1 MKERLDVILVN
12 QGHAPSREKAK
23 AIIMSGNV
31 YVNGQKEDKAGAQFD
46 EAKIQLEVR
55 DSQLKYVSRGGLKLE
70 KAMESWNIS
79 LEDKVC
85 MDIGAST
92 GGFTDCMLQNGASK
106 VYSVDVGHGQLA
118 WKLRND
124 ERVVCMEKTNFRY
137 MVPADIEDKLDFA
150 SVDVSFISLTKIL
163 IPARNLLQD
172 NGQMV
177 CLIKPQFEAGRDKVG
192 KKGVVRERK
201 VHEEVVRKI
210 LDFADSIGFD
220 LLHLEFS
227 PIKGPE
233 GNIEYLMHIQK
244 NAEKSALKRDL
255 EEKEAETALEEIIS
269 EKSGISHT
277 NEWKEIISDIVDKA
291 HAHLDKPQEE
301 QV

>member
-12 QGHAPSREKAK
+12 QGHAQSREKAK
-23 AIIMSGNV
+23 AVIMAGNV
-31 YVNGQKEDKAGAQFD
+31 YVNGQKEDKAGTMFD
-46 EAKIQLEVR
+46 ESKITLEVR
-55 DSQLKYVSRGGLKLE
+55 GSQLKYVSRGGLKLE
-70 KAMESWNIS
+70 KAMESWGI
-79 LEDKVC
+79 LLTDCVC

-92 GGFTDCMLQNGASK
+92 GGFTDCMLQNGAAK

-137 MVPADIEDKLDFA
+137 MVPGGIDDELDFA

-163 IPARNLLQD
+163 IPARDLLKD
-172 NGQMV
+172 GGQMV

-192 KKGVVRERK
+192 KKGVVRERS

-210 LDFADSIGFD
+210 LDYADSIGFD
-220 LLHLEFS
+220 ILHLEFS

-244 NAEKSALKRDL
+244 NSAKVL
-255 EEKEAETALEEIIS
+255 ENTELSEKET
-269 EKSGISHT
+269 
-277 NEWKEIISDIVDKA
+277 EWDKVIKEIVDKA
-291 HAHLDKPQEE
+291 HFNLDKAK
-301 QV
+301 

>member
-46 EAKIQLEVR
+46 ESKIQLEVR
-55 DSQLKYVSRGGLKLE
+55 GSQLKYVSRGGLKLE
-70 KAMESWNIS
+70 KAMESWDIS
-79 LEDKVC
+79 LENKIC

-201 VHEEVVRKI
+201 VHEEVVCKV

-244 NAEKSALKRDL
+244 NAEKSALKMDL
-255 EEKEAETALEEIIS
+255 EEKEAEAALEEIIQ

-277 NEWKEIISDIVDKA
+277 NEWKKIISDIVDKA